1 MRDLDKT
8 LGKANVN
15 QQGYCCPS
23 LMLARAMIQRIAFD
37 LGIASDVE
45 SLGMVI
51 AEKVIKLQRENAR
64 IHAIQFDNYFEVAA
78 CLVMAIKLIFG
89 LNDQLAI
96 KFKEFL

>member
-1 MRDLDKT
+1 
-8 LGKANVN
+8 
-15 QQGYCCPS
+15 
-23 LMLARAMIQRIAFD
+23 MLARAMIQRIAFD